1 MYDFFG
7 AACHLQAPS
16 GCAESCFRQTVRGF
30 FFVLAPPSFAFLL
43 HCKGYVALGGHGCL
57 SRLDRKEHSDGLGP
71 DMGQN
76 AHQEAHSE
84 HFGGLAPDMA
94 RMGLRRLI
102 LRIPCAYAPGFR
114 SVGATHI
121 PVDP

>member
-1 MYDFFG
+1 MILSILTGPEWLCGDM
-7 AACHLQAPS
+7 LQTNSA
-16 GCAESCFRQTVRGF
+16 RV

-84 HFGGLAPDMA
+84 HFGCLAPDMA

-102 LRIPCAYAPGFR
+102 LRTLAAWAQI
-114 SVGATHI
+114 
-121 PVDP
+121 